1 MLTSYY
7 TTSMQSSGIFMGS
20 YTMMEPPGR
29 GESDHRDNQ
38 GHNALSKRDPST
50 DAPLKHSALDRD
62 IPIRL
67 KALRMSL
74 GLSAAM
80 MDRQAGFT
88 IGTVGRLER
97 GDLRVYANHLY
108 RISSATGV
116 AISYFYD
123 QLDCPDTAANTN
135 TQDLEKQR
143 LLLAYMN
150 IKDPTLK
157 RDVFELVETLAAES
171 KAKRR

>member
-1 MLTSYY
+1 
-7 TTSMQSSGIFMGS
+7 MGS
-20 YTMMEPPGR
+20 YTMMDPPEREEGDS
-29 GESDHRDNQ
+29 GVKPDHDPSE
-38 GHNALSKRDPST
+38 HDPST
-50 DAPLKHSALDRD
+50 QIPLKNPSPDRD

-74 GLSAAM
+74 GLSAAK
-80 MDRQAGFT
+80 MDRQSGFT
-88 IGTVGRLER
+88 IGTIGRLER

-108 RISSATGV
+108 RVSSATGI

-123 QLDCPDTAANTN
+123 PLDGLTANGN
-135 TQDLEKQR
+135 ENEIEDGQELEKQR
-143 LLLAYMN
+143 LLLAYMK

-171 KAKRR
+171 VSKRR

>member
-1 MLTSYY
+1 
-7 TTSMQSSGIFMGS
+7 MGS
-20 YTMMEPPGR
+20 YTMIDPPEREEGDS
-29 GESDHRDNQ
+29 GVKQEY
-38 GHNALSKRDPST
+38 APST
-50 DAPLKHSALDRD
+50 QTPLKRSSLDHD

-80 MDRQAGFT
+80 MDRQSGFT
-88 IGTVGRLER
+88 SGTVGRLER

-108 RISSATGV
+108 RISSATGI
-116 AISYFYD
+116 AISYFYE
-123 QLDCPDTAANTN
+123 QLDGLTANVGEN
-135 TQDLEKQR
+135 EIEGGQELEKQR
-143 LLLAYMN
+143 LLLAYMK

-171 KAKRR
+171 VSKRR